1 MYQLMP
7 LSRVINDLEQ
17 GAEVNQSVIMRYL
30 YELQERH
37 GQICVN
43 CRSYIEG
50 CCDTPMGLMGACPQ
64 DYCSRF
70 RAKQQHNA
78 TTEE

>member
-30 YELQERH
+30 YELQERPDKS
-37 GQICVN
+37 V
-43 CRSYIEG
+43 
-50 CCDTPMGLMGACPQ
+50 
-64 DYCSRF
+64 
-70 RAKQQHNA
+70 
-78 TTEE
+78 